1 MEQPK
6 QQGPDI
12 TNEVH
17 THIGMLTTQ
26 IISLQ
31 KERDGLL
38 KMCANFEKENKRFTE
53 EIENFKE
60 SKQV

>member
-17 THIGMLTTQ
+17 ALIGGQITQ

-38 KMCANFEKENKRFTE
+38 KMLAAFEKENKE
-53 EIENFKE
+53 LK
-60 SKQV
+60 SKVKSKVK